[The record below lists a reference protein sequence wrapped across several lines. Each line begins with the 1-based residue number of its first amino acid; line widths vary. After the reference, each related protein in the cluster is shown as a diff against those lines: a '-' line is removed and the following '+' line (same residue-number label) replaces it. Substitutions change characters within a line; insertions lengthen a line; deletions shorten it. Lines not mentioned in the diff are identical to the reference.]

1 MFGILNLHKPQGM
14 TSRDVVNVVQ
24 RIVKPVKVGHA
35 GTLDPMA
42 TGVLLVALG
51 KATKLISRLQ
61 QSPKTYVADFV
72 LGQRSDTD
80 DATGAVENVPTEAVF
95 TAQQVEDALQTF
107 VGTIEQVP
115 PAFSAVKVNGQRAY
129 TKARRGEDVTLKAK
143 PVTVYGIQLQQFDWP
158 RLRVTIECGSGTY
171 IRSIARDLGTQLGCG
186 GLMSALER
194 TAIGRFSVEDAIDPQ
209 SLSADNLASQLANP
223 IDVVAGVA
231 QYRCTEHD
239 ESEIVLGRNIVAAKT
254 RWVQPYKTSDT
265 EVALVSSDATRL
277 LAMAE
282 YDAASQR
289 LQPRTVFVSKAPT

>member
-1 MFGILNLHKPQGM
+1 MFGILNLHKPQGV

-61 QSPKTYVADFV
+61 QSPKTYVAEFV

-80 DATGAVENVPTEAVF
+80 DATGAIENLPIEAVF
-95 TAQQVEDALQTF
+95 TAQQVEDALQSF

-115 PAFSAVKVNGQRAY
+115 PAFSA
-129 TKARRGEDVTLKAK
+129 GEDVTLKPK
-143 PVTVYGIQLQQFDWP
+143 SVTVHSIQLQQFDWP

-194 TAIGRFSVEDAIDPQ
+194 TAIGRFTVEDAIDPQ
-209 SLSADNLASQLANP
+209 SLSADNISSQLANP
-223 IDVVAGVA
+223 IDVFVEVV
-231 QYRCTEHD
+231 QYCCTEYD
-239 ESEIVLGRNIVAAKT
+239 ESEIVLGRNIVAVETQWLKPRTTAT
-254 RWVQPYKTSDT
+254 T

-277 LAMAE
+277 LAIAE
-282 YDAASQR
+282 YDAANKR
-289 LQPRTVFVSKAPT
+289 LQPRTVFASKASS